1 MRIKPANYGTQLREI
16 MKDPKIRMKMDECNE
31 MLRFELDPISLDKYS
46 KDEIEKI
53 NLDKFEF
60 EK

>member
-1 MRIKPANYGTQLREI
+1 

-60 EK
+60 EKSIVN

>member
-16 MKDPKIRMKMDECNE
+16 MKDPKIVKKMEECNE
-31 MLRFELDPISLDKYS
+31 LIRFELDPISLDKYS

-53 NLDKFEF
+53 ILYKRD
-60 EK
+60 